1 MQHLIVV
8 RPFGPWRIGD
18 VVSDAAAMFEILESE
33 HAEHVVRIQPPE
45 VI

>member
-18 VVSDAAAMFEILESE
+18 VVSDQPSIEAILGAE
-33 HAEHVVRIQPPE
+33 HAEHVVRITPPKE
-45 VI
+45 G